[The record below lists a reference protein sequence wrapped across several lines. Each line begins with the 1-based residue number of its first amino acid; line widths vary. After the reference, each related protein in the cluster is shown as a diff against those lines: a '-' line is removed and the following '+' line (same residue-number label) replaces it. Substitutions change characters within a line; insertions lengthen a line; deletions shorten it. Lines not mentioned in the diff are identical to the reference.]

1 MHRCSRHEPDMDAE
15 FHLDVALIHHPV
27 VNRHGEIIGSA
38 VTNLDLH
45 DIARASKTFGVSAY
59 WVVTPYPLQQE
70 LAAGIVGHWTEGYGG
85 VADSDRAAALS
96 LIKIRASLTEVI
108 DEMTR
113 QHGRRPKVVA
123 TSAAS
128 ADKKRVSFA
137 ALRQEIIGEKLPV
150 LLLFGTAWGLAPEA
164 LELADAMLPPISG
177 PGAYNHLS
185 VRSAASIVLDRLLG
199 RREEAGQHCD
209 NYEPSSGR
217 PAQEDEHEHH

>member
-27 VNRHGEIIGSA
+27 VNRKGEIIGSA

-45 DIARASKTFGVSAY
+45 DIARASKTFGVSSY

-85 VADSDRAAALS
+85 VADSDRAAALA
-96 LIKIRASLTEVI
+96 LIKIRASLAEVI

-113 QHGRRPKVVA
+113 RHDGRRPKVVA

-128 ADKKRVSFA
+128 SGEKRISFA
-137 ALRQEIIGEKLPV
+137 ALRQEIISEKTPV

-177 PGAYNHLS
+177 PVAYNHLS

-199 RREEAGQHCD
+199 RREEADQH
-209 NYEPSSGR
+209 
-217 PAQEDEHEHH
+217 

>member
-45 DIARASKTFGVSAY
+45 DIARASKTFGIGSY

-70 LAAGIVGHWTEGYGG
+70 LATGIVGHWTEGYGG

-96 LIKIRASLTEVI
+96 LIKIRASLAEVI

-113 QHGRRPKVVA
+113 RHDGRRPKVVA

-128 ADKKRVSFA
+128 SGEKRISFS
-137 ALRQEIIGEKLPV
+137 ALRQEIVGEKTPV

-164 LELADAMLPPISG
+164 LELADAMLPPIVG

-185 VRSAASIVLDRLLG
+185 VRSAASIMLDRLLG
-199 RREEAGQHCD
+199 RREEADQH
-209 NYEPSSGR
+209 
-217 PAQEDEHEHH
+217 

>member
-27 VNRHGEIIGSA
+27 VNRKGEIIGSA

-45 DIARASKTFGVSAY
+45 DIARASKTFGIGSY
-59 WVVTPYPLQQE
+59 WVITPYPLQQE
-70 LAAGIVGHWTEGYGG
+70 LATGIVGHWTEGYGG
-85 VADSDRAAALS
+85 VADSDRAAALA
-96 LIKIRASLTEVI
+96 LIKIRASLAEVI

-113 QHGRRPKVVA
+113 RHDGRRPKVVA

-128 ADKKRVSFA
+128 SGEKRISFS
-137 ALRQEIIGEKLPV
+137 ALRQEIVSERTPV

-164 LELADAMLPPISG
+164 LALADAMLPPISG
-177 PGAYNHLS
+177 PVAYNHLS

-199 RREEAGQHCD
+199 RREEADQH
-209 NYEPSSGR
+209 
-217 PAQEDEHEHH
+217 

>member
-27 VNRHGEIIGSA
+27 VNRNGEIIGSA

-45 DIARASKTFGVSAY
+45 DIARASKTFGVNAY

-85 VADSDRAAALS
+85 AADSDRAVALA
-96 LIKIRASLTEVI
+96 LINIRASLVEVI
-108 DEMTR
+108 DEMTQR
-113 QHGRRPKVVA
+113 HGRRPKVVA

-128 ADKKRVSFA
+128 SDEKRISFP
-137 ALRQEIIGEKLPV
+137 ALRHEIIGEKLPV

-164 LELADAMLPPISG
+164 LELADAMLPPIVG

-199 RREEAGQHCD
+199 RREEADQHY
-209 NYEPSSGR
+209 YELSSRSGW
-217 PAQEDEHEHH
+217 PAYNEE

>member
-1 MHRCSRHEPDMDAE
+1 MRRCSRHEPDMDAE

-27 VNRHGEIIGSA
+27 VNRNGEIIGSA

-45 DIARASKTFGVSAY
+45 DIARAGKTFGVSAY

-85 VADSDRAAALS
+85 AADSDRAAALS
-96 LIKIRASLTEVI
+96 LVKIRASLEEVI

-113 QHGRRPKVVA
+113 RHGRRPKVAA

-128 ADKKRVSFA
+128 GKEKRVSFA
-137 ALRQEIIGEKLPV
+137 ALRQEIISDKMPV
-150 LLLFGTAWGLAPEA
+150 LLLFGTAWGLAPA
-164 LELADAMLPPISG
+164 VLELADVMLPPILGS
-177 PGAYNHLS
+177 GAYNHLS

-199 RREEAGQHCD
+199 RREEADQ
-209 NYEPSSGR
+209 R
-217 PAQEDEHEHH
+217 

>member
-45 DIARASKTFGVSAY
+45 DIARASKTFGVNAY

-70 LAAGIVGHWTEGYGG
+70 LATGIVGHWTEGYGG

-108 DEMTR
+108 DEMT
-113 QHGRRPKVVA
+113 QKHGRRPKVVA

-128 ADKKRVSFA
+128 ADEKRVSFA
-137 ALRQEIIGEKLPV
+137 ALRQEIVGEKMPA

-185 VRSAASIVLDRLLG
+185 VRSAASIMLDRLLG
-199 RREEAGQHCD
+199 RREEADQH
-209 NYEPSSGR
+209 
-217 PAQEDEHEHH
+217 

>member
-70 LAAGIVGHWTEGYGG
+70 LATGIVGHWTEGYGG

-108 DEMTR
+108 DEMT
-113 QHGRRPKVVA
+113 QKHGRRPKVVA

-128 ADKKRVSFA
+128 ADEKRVSFA

-185 VRSAASIVLDRLLG
+185 VRSAASIMLDRLLG
-199 RREEAGQHCD
+199 RREEADQH
-209 NYEPSSGR
+209 
-217 PAQEDEHEHH
+217 

>member
-1 MHRCSRHEPDMDAE
+1 MDAE

-45 DIARASKTFGVSAY
+45 DIARASKTFGVSSY

-85 VADSDRAAALS
+85 VADSDRAAALA
-96 LIKIRASLTEVI
+96 LIKIRSSLAEVI

-113 QHGRRPKVVA
+113 RHDGRRPKVVA

-128 ADKKRVSFA
+128 SGEKRVSFA
-137 ALRQEIIGEKLPV
+137 ALRQEIISERMPV

-164 LELADAMLPPISG
+164 LDLADAMLPPIVG

-185 VRSAASIVLDRLLG
+185 VRSAASIMLDRLLG
-199 RREEAGQHCD
+199 RREEADQH
-209 NYEPSSGR
+209 
-217 PAQEDEHEHH
+217 

>member
-15 FHLDVALIHHPV
+15 FHLNVALIHHPV

-45 DIARASKTFGVSAY
+45 DIARASKTFGVNAY

-70 LAAGIVGHWTEGYGG
+70 LATGIVGHWTEGYGG
-85 VADSDRAAALS
+85 VADSDRAVALS

-108 DEMTR
+108 DEMT
-113 QHGRRPKVVA
+113 QKHGRRPKVVA

-128 ADKKRVSFA
+128 ADEKRVSFA

-164 LELADAMLPPISG
+164 LDLADAMLPPISG

-185 VRSAASIVLDRLLG
+185 VRSAASIMLDRLLG
-199 RREEAGQHCD
+199 RREEANQHCD

>member
-1 MHRCSRHEPDMDAE
+1 MDAE
-15 FHLDVALIHHPV
+15 FHMDVALIHHPV
-27 VNRHGEIIGSA
+27 VNRKGEIIGSA

-45 DIARASKTFGVSAY
+45 DIARASKTFGIGSY

-70 LAAGIVGHWTEGYGG
+70 LATGIVGHWTEGYGG
-85 VADSDRAAALS
+85 VADSDRAAALA

-113 QHGRRPKVVA
+113 RHDGRRPKVVA

-128 ADKKRVSFA
+128 SGEKRISFS
-137 ALRQEIIGEKLPV
+137 ALRQEIVSERTPV

-164 LELADAMLPPISG
+164 LALADAMLPPISG
-177 PGAYNHLS
+177 PVAYNHLS

-199 RREEAGQHCD
+199 RREEADQH
-209 NYEPSSGR
+209 
-217 PAQEDEHEHH
+217 